1 MSEHIRGGY
10 ILLARQMMESDFF
23 KFTPCCRE
31 VYLWLLLSVNFVD
44 GKRFKRGQMFT
55 SIGKIREELAWY
67 VGFRKHQYSDNQI
80 RTALNNLVNH
90 DMIHTAKTTR
100 GLHVTVC
107 NYDTYQNPDNYDAR
121 TVKRR
126 DQRADQR
133 NETDNKPE
141 LYQKKEKNNNN
152 NKKEIDKG
160 IKDKTDISSI
170 KDKDYSSVNTS
181 VTSLEYSNQRQEYVE
196 VVSEDRKNLG
206 ILTNELI
213 EVSKSWLP
221 YQPESERY
229 LVQSVIKSLGFEKA
243 KNVTEYY
250 GKRVNKED
258 TPIKSSAYWWKSG
271 IYAWA
276 NKEQAGKPVEKKV
289 KRKCEACKVTQEFE
303 KDNIPPFCPLC
314 NEGQLLTKLEWNQLQ
329 ATNNPSPKEEVQEEP
344 TSEDEA
350 RVKAFLNMF
359 GESNR

>member
-80 RTALNNLVNH
+80 RTALNNLVSH

-121 TVKRR
+121 TVKKREQR
-126 DQRADQR
+126 SDQH

-152 NKKEIDKG
+152 NKKEID
-160 IKDKTDISSI
+160 IDKI
-170 KDKDYSSVNTS
+170 KDKDYSSVRTS
-181 VTSLEYSNQRQEYVE
+181 VSSYEFDNQRQEYVE
-196 VVSEDRKNLG
+196 VVSEEKKNLG
-206 ILTNELI
+206 ILTTELI
-213 EVSKSWLP
+213 NISKSWLP
-221 YQPESERY
+221 FQPESERY
-229 LVQSVIKSLGFEKA
+229 LVSSVIKSLGFDKA
-243 KNVTEYY
+243 KAVTEFY
-250 GKRVNKED
+250 GKRVHKEE

-276 NKEQAGKPVEKKV
+276 NKGQASKPVESKV
-289 KRKCEACKVTQEFE
+289 KRRCETCKTIQSFA
-303 KDNIPPFCPLC
+303 KDEIPSICPLC
-314 NEGQLLTKLEWNQLQ
+314 NEGQLLSSREWQITFPEKPQ
-329 ATNNPSPKEEVQEEP
+329 PQTEPKEEP
-344 TSEDEA
+344 MSAEDEQA
-350 RVKAFLNMF
+350 KENVMAFLDKF
-359 GESNR
+359 RSTR

>member
-1 MSEHIRGGY
+1 MSDHIRGGY

-80 RTALNNLVNH
+80 RTALNNLVSH

-126 DQRADQR
+126 GQRSDQH
-133 NETDNKPE
+133 NETSNKPE
-141 LYQKKEKNNNN
+141 LYQKNEKNNNN
-152 NKKEIDKG
+152 NKKEKDID
-160 IKDKTDISSI
+160 SI
-170 KDKDYSSVNTS
+170 KDKDYSAVKTS
-181 VTSLEYSNQRQEYVE
+181 VSSYEYDNQRQEYVE
-196 VVSEDRKNLG
+196 VVSEDKKNLG
-206 ILTNELI
+206 KLTTELI
-213 EVSKSWLP
+213 NVSKSWLP

-229 LVQSVIKSLGFEKA
+229 LESAGIKSLGYDKA

-250 GKRVNKED
+250 GSRVHKEE

-276 NKEQAGKPVEKKV
+276 NKGQAVKPAEKKT
-289 KRKCEACKVTQEFE
+289 KRRCEACKTTQSFDPD
-303 KDNIPPFCPLC
+303 KVPPICPLC
-314 NEGQLLTKLEWNQLQ
+314 NEGQLLTSMEWSVRFPQ
-329 ATNNPSPKEEVQEEP
+329 PKPEVKQEEVLTEEQEFHKGNVE
-344 TSEDEA
+344 
-350 RVKAFLNMF
+350 AFLSKF
-359 GESNR
+359 ASKR

>member
-1 MSEHIRGGY
+1 MSDHIRGGY

-121 TVKRR
+121 AVKKRDRR
-126 DQRADQR
+126 IDQH
-133 NETDNKPE
+133 NETENKPE
-141 LYQKKEKNNNN
+141 LYQKNEKNNNN

-160 IKDKTDISSI
+160 ISEI

-181 VTSLEYSNQRQEYVE
+181 VSSYEYDNQRQEYVE
-196 VVSEDRKNLG
+196 VVSEEKKNLG
-206 ILTNELI
+206 KLTTELI
-213 EVSKSWLP
+213 EISKGWLP

-229 LVQSVIKSLGFEKA
+229 LVQSVIKSLGFDKA

-250 GKRVNKED
+250 GSRVHKEE

-276 NKEQAGKPVEKKV
+276 NKGQAVKPAEKKT
-289 KRKCEACKVTQEFE
+289 KRRCETCKTTQSFAPD
-303 KDNIPPFCPLC
+303 KVPPICPLC
-314 NEGQLLTKLEWNQLQ
+314 NEGQLLTSMEWGIRFPANKPVEPKQEETL
-329 ATNNPSPKEEVQEEP
+329 TKEEEFHKSNVE
-344 TSEDEA
+344 
-350 RVKAFLNMF
+350 AFLGKF
-359 GESNR
+359 ASKR